1 MSTGG
6 RAYPVLVVSDSM
18 GYRCPGEAVRRSQRR
33 PPQPPA
39 EGAEAHPPPLPLHSG
54 PAV

>member
-1 MSTGG
+1 MSAGG
-6 RAYPVLVVSDSM
+6 RAYPVLVVSDSV
-18 GYRCPGEAVRRSQRR
+18 GYRCPSEAVRRSQRR

-39 EGAEAHPPPLPLHSG
+39 EGAETHPPPLPLHCG